1 MACKCAKEETS
12 HSIPLMLLVFTE
24 VKREK
29 IKFDVTLFYSPA
41 IAFKISTYTRHILT
55 NFFFVQKML
64 KLNFLFYRLFMEE
77 VILRLPSFL
86 ISCCCCCCCSQWERM
101 YKNISFLFWLGK
113 PEIMVLATSSFYFD
127 SHTNALLYRKCGRHF
142 TTSLGNPSYHSHFS
156 LNIFFLPAHFSRYLI
171 EFMYT

>member
-55 NFFFVQKML
+55 IFFVQKML

-86 ISCCCCCCCSQWERM
+86 ISCCCCCSQWERI

-142 TTSLGNPSYHSHFS
+142 TTPLGNPSHHSHFS
-156 LNIFFLPAHFSRYLI
+156 LNIFFCPLI
-171 EFMYT
+171 FLDTL

>member
-1 MACKCAKEETS
+1 MCEGRDLAFYPIDASCFYGGKERKDKVRRDS
-12 HSIPLMLLVFTE
+12 FLFTCH
-24 VKREK
+24 R
-29 IKFDVTLFYSPA
+29 IQN
-41 IAFKISTYTRHILT
+41 IHIHT
-55 NFFFVQKML
+55 PHTHNFFFVQKML

-86 ISCCCCCCCSQWERM
+86 ISCCCCCSQWERM

-142 TTSLGNPSYHSHFS
+142 TTPLGNPSHHSHFP
-156 LNIFFLPAHFSRYLI
+156 LNIFFCPLI
-171 EFMYT
+171 FLDTL